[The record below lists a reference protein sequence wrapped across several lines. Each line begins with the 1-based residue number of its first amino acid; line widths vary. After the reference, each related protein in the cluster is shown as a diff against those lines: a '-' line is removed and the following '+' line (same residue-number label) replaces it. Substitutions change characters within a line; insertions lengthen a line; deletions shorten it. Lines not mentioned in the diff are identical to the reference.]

1 MENILETIKYSFVLP
16 AYKANYLKEA
26 LDSIL
31 NQTYSEFEL
40 IIVND
45 ASPENVEGIV
55 KSYDDKRIQ
64 YYRNE
69 QNLGGKDLV
78 AQWNHSISFAKG
90 EYLILASDDDIYMP
104 DYLEKMDALV
114 NKYPEVNVF
123 RPRVKRVD
131 NSGKILHIDGYQGE
145 YLTQLEY
152 VHAWTRQWL
161 GSGIPFFVFR
171 RQALLDIGGFVNY
184 PLAWFSDDATVLKL
198 AEKGVVIHNRDT
210 LFAFRYSSENIS
222 TVQNSKKSLGAK
234 LRATQMYYKEHL
246 DFINN
251 YPAKNAEEEHLIAAI
266 RKHFPKMMR
275 NNKVRSQ
282 LRASTFCA
290 ICGNIKTGA
299 SIGCVSR
306 LFMIKCLKY
315 PVKEG
320 FKRMFARKKA

>member
-31 NQTYSEFEL
+31 NQTYPDFEL

-55 KSYDDKRIQ
+55 KSYDDRRIQ

-69 QNLGGKDLV
+69 QNIGGKDLV

-104 DYLEKMDALV
+104 DFLEKMDILV
-114 NKYPEVNVF
+114 DRYPDVNVF

-131 NSGKILHIDGYQGE
+131 NSGKILQIDGFQGE

-171 RQALLDIGGFVNY
+171 RQALMDIGGFVNY

-222 TVQNSKKSLGAK
+222 TVQNTKKSLRAK
-234 LRATQMYYKEHL
+234 LKATQMYYDEHL
-246 DFINN
+246 AFIDS
-251 YPAKNAEEEHLIAAI
+251 YPAKNAEEEYLVKTI
-266 RKHFPKMMR
+266 RRLFPKMMR

-282 LRASTFCA
+282 LRASTFNA
-290 ICGNIKTGA
+290 VAGNIKEGA
-299 SIGCVSR
+299 KIGCISGF
-306 LFMIKCLKY
+306 FMIKCLKY
-315 PVKEG
+315 PIKEG
-320 FKRMFARKKA
+320 FRRMFRRKN